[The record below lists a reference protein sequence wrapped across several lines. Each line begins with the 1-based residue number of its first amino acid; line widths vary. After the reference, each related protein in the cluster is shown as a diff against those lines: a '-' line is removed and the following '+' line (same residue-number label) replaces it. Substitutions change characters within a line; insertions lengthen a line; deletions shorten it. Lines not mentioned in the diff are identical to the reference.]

1 MRQGEG
7 KRTRE
12 ELLLLDVLQAVEHN
26 GNQNDDA
33 GEDELQVGINTEGGQ
48 GAAMASISQPCP

>member
-33 GEDELQVGINTEGGQ
+33 GEDELQVGINTEGG
-48 GAAMASISQPCP
+48 